1 MTDALVT
8 FVRARF
14 DEELEKARFAG
25 NVVLTQPGRYGVE
38 PEDAAKHA
46 RFSVASAEARLA
58 LLDDTVVPYLGT
70 AGPGGRNAE
79 FQLRLLAAPYVE
91 HRDYP
96 HDETSTDRPGSPA

>member
-1 MTDALVT
+1 MTADLVA
-8 FVRARF
+8 FIRARF
-14 DEELEKARFAG
+14 NEELEKARFAAK
-25 NVVLTQPGRYGVE
+25 VVVTQPERFGVE

-46 RFSVASAEARLA
+46 RFSIAAAEAHLA

-70 AGPGGRNAE
+70 AGRGGRNAE

-96 HDETSTDRPGSPA
+96 HEQEPANQPGSQA

>member
-1 MTDALVT
+1 MTVELVA

-14 DEELEKARFAG
+14 NEELEKAHFAS
-25 NVVLTQPGRYGVE
+25 NVVVTQPERFGVE

-46 RFSVASAEARLA
+46 RFSVAAAEARLA

-70 AGPGGRNAE
+70 TGLGARNAE

-91 HRDYP
+91 HQDYP
-96 HDETSTDRPGSPA
+96 HDEESADQPGSPA

>member
-1 MTDALVT
+1 MTAHLVS
-8 FVRARF
+8 FIRARF
-14 DEELEKARFAG
+14 HEELEKARFAS
-25 NVVLTQPGRYGVE
+25 NVVVTQPGRFGVE

-46 RFSVASAEARLA
+46 RFSVAAAEARLA

-70 AGPGGRNAE
+70 AGACGRNAE

-96 HDETSTDRPGSPA
+96 HDEESANQPGSPT

>member
-1 MTDALVT
+1 MTAGLVA

-14 DEELEKARFAG
+14 NEELEKARFAG
-25 NVVLTQPGRYGVE
+25 NVVGSRPERFGVG
-38 PEDAAKHA
+38 PEEAAEHA
-46 RFSVASAEARLA
+46 RFSDAAAEARIV

-96 HDETSTDRPGSPA
+96 HDDGSARRPGSPA

>member
-1 MTDALVT
+1 MTAGLVA

-14 DEELEKARFAG
+14 EEELEKARFAS
-25 NVVLTQPGRYGVE
+25 NVVATQPERFGVE

-46 RFSVASAEARLA
+46 RFTVAAAEARLA

-70 AGPGGRNAE
+70 TGPYGRNAE

-96 HDETSTDRPGSPA
+96 HDEEAADQPRSPA

>member
-1 MTDALVT
+1 MTADLVA

-14 DEELEKARFAG
+14 NEELEKARFAS
-25 NVVLTQPGRYGVE
+25 NVVVTQPERFGVE

-46 RFSVASAEARLA
+46 RFSVAAAEAHLA

-70 AGPGGRNAE
+70 SGPVGRNAE

-96 HDETSTDRPGSPA
+96 HDKEPTDRPGSPT

>member
-1 MTDALVT
+1 MTADLVS

-14 DEELEKARFAG
+14 NEELEKARFAS
-25 NVVLTQPGRYGVE
+25 NVVVKQPGRFGVE
-38 PEDAAKHA
+38 PEEAAKHA
-46 RFSVASAEARLA
+46 RFSVAAAEARLA

-96 HDETSTDRPGSPA
+96 HDEESANQSGSPT